1 MNKKES
7 IIELHHEHTEWINKL
22 NFYKDDLIVFNN
34 RLSEIAA
41 KNSSKE
47 ILAEVEHFQNQFIV
61 QNNNIDQIK
70 HIINLDEDK
79 IKKEINSNPIAV
91 DHRKVEDHSNERD
104 LVDTFEKNFNSL
116 RTEFNKFAA
125 KWM

>member
-1 MNKKES
+1 MNKNET
-7 IIELHHEHTEWINKL
+7 IINLHHEHTEWINKL

-41 KNSSKE
+41 KNTKNN
-47 ILAEVEHFQNQFIV
+47 ILAEVERFQNQFII

-79 IKKEINSNPIAV
+79 IKKEVTKNPVAV
-91 DHRKVEDHSNERD
+91 DHRKVEDHAGERD
-104 LVDTFEKNFNSL
+104 LVDTFEKNFNEI
-116 RTEFNKFAA
+116 RADFNKFAA

>member
-1 MNKKES
+1 MDKKES

-41 KNSSKE
+41 KNSNKE
-47 ILAEVEHFQNQFIV
+47 ILAEVEHFQNQFII

-70 HIINLDEDK
+70 HVINLDEDK

-91 DHRKVEDHSNERD
+91 DHRKMEDHPKERD

>member
-1 MNKKES
+1 MNKGES
-7 IIELHHEHTEWINKL
+7 IISLHHEHTEWINKL

-41 KNSSKE
+41 KNTKND
-47 ILAEVEHFQNQFIV
+47 ILAEVERFQNQFII

-79 IKKEINSNPIAV
+79 IKKEINNNPVAV
-91 DHRKVEDHSNERD
+91 DHRKVEDHVGERD
-104 LVDTFEKNFNSL
+104 LVDTFEKNFNEI
-116 RTEFNKFAA
+116 RADFNKFAA

>member
-1 MNKKES
+1 MNKNET
-7 IIELHHEHTEWINKL
+7 IINLHHEHTEWINKL

-41 KNSSKE
+41 KNTKND
-47 ILAEVEHFQNQFIV
+47 ILAEVERFQNQFII

-79 IKKEINSNPIAV
+79 IKKEVTKNPVEV
-91 DHRKVEDHSNERD
+91 DHRKVEDHAGERD
-104 LVDTFEKNFNSL
+104 LVDTFEKNFNEI
-116 RTEFNKFAA
+116 RADFNKFAA

>member
-1 MNKKES
+1 MNKNET
-7 IIELHHEHTEWINKL
+7 IINLHHEHTEWINKL

-41 KNSSKE
+41 KNTKND
-47 ILAEVEHFQNQFIV
+47 ILAEVERFQNQFII

-79 IKKEINSNPIAV
+79 IKKEVSKNPVAV
-91 DHRKVEDHSNERD
+91 DHRKVEDHSGERD
-104 LVDTFEKNFNSL
+104 LVDTFEKNFNEI
-116 RTEFNKFAA
+116 RADFNKFAA